1 MDFSKFL
8 FNILYGSKIAKG
20 LVWAVEVILNKPKC
34 DLNLSSSG
42 TSQCL
47 TALSLV
53 LVFLSKGKQILL
65 AQLISVLYVFWIPLK
80 WLLILSLLGA
90 ESMSLSQLGTTLRA
104 GKFHS

>member
-65 AQLISVLYVFWIPLK
+65 AQLGCLASILPLVDPVPP
-80 WLLILSLLGA
+80 SPG
-90 ESMSLSQLGTTLRA
+90 SYQLQSSG
-104 GKFHS
+104 SP